1 MQNGCVWFLP
11 FFFFINANFFFF
23 SLFLCFILF
32 YLHFR
37 EGTWPAGSTRCV
49 NSCSG
54 DVDLWNH
61 AGGQTAAWKWPSL
74 AQWPLAVWRS
84 PGSPTLTDR
93 QPISRSPTLSTLTF
107 IKSRQTSSRDTSSTR
122 PTTSG
127 GTPSTRPPRPTPRVE
142 GRTRPLPTRS
152 STTLPTGLDIW
163 DNSIAFNI
171 RKLFF

>member
-37 EGTWPAGSTRCV
+37 EGTWPAGSKRCV

-61 AGGQTAAWKWPSL
+61 GGGPTAARRTWWSL
-74 AQWPLAVWRS
+74 APWPLTVWRS
-84 PGSPTLTDR
+84 PGSRTLTGR
-93 QPISRSPTLSTLTF
+93 QFSSRTAISSTSKLTF
-107 IKSRQTSSRDTSSTR
+107 TKSRQTSSRDTSST
-122 PTTSG
+122 PSSTSG
-127 GTPSTRPPRPTPRVE
+127 GTPSSRPPRASSRPPRATPRVE

-152 STTLPTGLDIW
+152 STTSPTGLD
-163 DNSIAFNI
+163 NLS
-171 RKLFF
+171 